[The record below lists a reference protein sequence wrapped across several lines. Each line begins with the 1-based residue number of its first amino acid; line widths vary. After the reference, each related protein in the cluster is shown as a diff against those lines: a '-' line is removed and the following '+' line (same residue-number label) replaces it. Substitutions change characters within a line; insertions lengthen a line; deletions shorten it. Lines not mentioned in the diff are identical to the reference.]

1 VFVRRSGCGKK
12 RCADDLLERRNRTA
26 LGLRAALHET
36 SDIRRKPHV
45 QQCGGEFNTREARL
59 SEPIRV
65 KKQAIS
71 SFLWMRPLKVRYAY
85 EISVS
90 LSGVTR
96 ALAELPAVCLNPARQ
111 NILANKQR
119 KFIYILAQLLI
130 PADLGKEAI
139 KTQSNQVAKC
149 VQW

>member
-1 VFVRRSGCGKK
+1 VCVFVRRSGCGKK
-12 RCADDLLERRNRTA
+12 RCADDLLERRNRTLLSA
-26 LGLRAALHET
+26 CAALHAET

-90 LSGVTR
+90 LSDVTR

-111 NILANKQR
+111 NILANKQEGNL
-119 KFIYILAQLLI
+119 FTFGSAFH
-130 PADLGKEAI
+130 PSGC
-139 KTQSNQVAKC
+139 SAKRL
-149 VQW
+149 